1 MDTKDREILEILEKD
16 AKIPLAKIA
25 LMIALDEEDVK
36 SRVDNLEKKEI
47 ILQYKTI
54 IDWEKTDE
62 EKVYAFI
69 EVRVIPK
76 KNTGFDAIAKRIY
89 NFPEVHSMYLMAGDY
104 DFAVVVEG
112 KSMKELAYFVAEKLS
127 PLPHIQSTG
136 THFLLKKYKLDGKII
151 EEETMDKRLAM
162 TL

>member
-1 MDTKDREILEILEKD
+1 MDTKDKEILEILEND
-16 AKIPLAKIA
+16 AKISFAKIA
-25 LMIALDEEDVK
+25 LMVALDEETVE
-36 SRVDNLEKKEI
+36 SRIQNLEKKGI

-54 IDWEKTDE
+54 INWEKTDE

-69 EVRVIPK
+69 EVKVIPERD
-76 KNTGFDAIAKRIY
+76 TGFDTIAKRIY
-89 NFPEVHSMYLMAGDY
+89 NFPEVHSLYLIAGDY

-112 KSMKELAYFVAEKLS
+112 KNMKELAYFVAEKLA

-151 EEETMDKRLAM
+151 EEEIADKRLMM

>member
-1 MDTKDREILEILEKD
+1 MNTKDKEILEILEKD

-25 LMIALDEEDVK
+25 LMVALDEKDVE
-36 SRVDNLEKKEI
+36 SRISNLEKKGI

-54 IDWEKTDE
+54 INWEKTDE

-69 EVRVIPK
+69 EVKVIPERD
-76 KNTGFDAIAKRIY
+76 TGFDTIAKRIY
-89 NFPEVHSMYLMAGDY
+89 NFPEVHSLYLIAGDY

-112 KSMKELAYFVAEKLS
+112 KSMKELAYFVAEKLA

-151 EEETMDKRLAM
+151 EEEIQDKRLAM